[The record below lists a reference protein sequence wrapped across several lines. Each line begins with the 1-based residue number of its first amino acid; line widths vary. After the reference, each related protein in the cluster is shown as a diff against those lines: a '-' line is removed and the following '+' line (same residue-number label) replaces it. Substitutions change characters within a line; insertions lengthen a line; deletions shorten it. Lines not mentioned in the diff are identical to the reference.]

1 LLAFL
6 VYLILSHRFVR
17 GFIALVSNVF
27 DNTLRPSGEL
37 ICRGIQSR
45 PTIGYLSQ
53 LESMR
58 YVEVGGY
65 YKTPRFP
72 IWVVGSTS
80 HFTVMFGD
88 AACLQESASDVLL
101 EKVRRAFK
109 QMDGGE
115 ENGFIQIQ
123 QLDSFLKAL
132 DLDIPEHGVQTFAAT
147 MEVHGAGIILWEDLW
162 KRVSRLM
169 TGATLESVLEW
180 TDPPPIPPQPVMAA
194 AAPAVHKQES
204 NVSTLSDEE
213 LARKL
218 QAEWNGE
225 VVEVPAPAPAAS
237 HTSNNSN
244 GQRETFGHTFQMYH
258 YNGLRGGALKPFRVT
273 RLSADE
279 AIGASVS
286 LGASSHSSAQTSG
299 SSGDLEDVIRTK
311 WASCKVHWL
320 GGPPPSIN

>member
-1 LLAFL
+1 
-6 VYLILSHRFVR
+6 
-17 GFIALVSNVF
+17 
-27 DNTLRPSGEL
+27 
-37 ICRGIQSR
+37 
-45 PTIGYLSQ
+45 
-53 LESMR
+53 
-58 YVEVGGY
+58 
-65 YKTPRFP
+65 
-72 IWVVGSTS
+72 
-80 HFTVMFGD
+80 
-88 AACLQESASDVLL
+88 
-101 EKVRRAFK
+101 
-109 QMDGGE
+109 
-115 ENGFIQIQ
+115 
-123 QLDSFLKAL
+123 
-132 DLDIPEHGVQTFAAT
+132 

-180 TDPPPIPPQPVMAA
+180 TDPPPSSTPQPIMAA
-194 AAPAVHKQES
+194 VAAPAAVHKQES

-225 VVEVPAPAPAAS
+225 VVEQVPAPAPAAS
-237 HTSNNSN
+237 NTNNNSSN